1 MSLRRV
7 LLPLI
12 TALLLGLVGFSSAT
26 AQKSDSQYF
35 PQYGHWVRG
44 EYLALYNSA
53 SDPARIFGQPIT
65 GVFNDPLRPGIQ
77 MQYFERARM
86 DYDPTKPAGQRVTL
100 ANLGSFIYQEN
111 QAGQPVDFSTSSGM
125 CRQFSNGKSVCFAF
139 LQFYDSFNGPKF
151 FGMPISN
158 TEYIDGRLVQY
169 FERARM
175 EWRNEMPTG
184 QKVVLT
190 ELGQIDFDHR
200 IANPSLLRAEPSDN
214 VKLIEPK
221 VYAFIAHPLIANG
234 QKQQVFVLV
243 RDQYDQPLPGTQVMI
258 TVIYPD
264 GHSENRRPQAFTDA
278 DGVTQDSFTVE
289 NVAPNQVIQVA
300 VEAEISAD
308 LKGAASTWFRIWW

>member
-1 MSLRRV
+1 MTFRRA

-12 TALLLGLVGFSSAT
+12 TILLLGLAGLSSSA

-44 EYLALYNSA
+44 EFLDLYNSA
-53 SDPARIFGQPIT
+53 SDPARLFGAPIT

-77 MQYFERARM
+77 
-86 DYDPTKPAGQRVTL
+86 
-100 ANLGSFIYQEN
+100 I
-111 QAGQPVDFSTSSGM
+111 
-125 CRQFSNGKSVCFAF
+125 
-139 LQFYDSFNGPKF
+139 
-151 FGMPISN
+151 
-158 TEYIDGRLVQY
+158 QY

-200 IANPSLLRAEPSDN
+200 VANPSLLRAEPSDN

-221 VYAFIAHPLIANG
+221 VYAFTAHPLMASG
-234 QKQQVFVLV
+234 QKQQIYVLV

-258 TVIYPD
+258 TVVYPD

-278 DGVTQDSFTVE
+278 DGVTQDSFIVE
-289 NVAPNQVIQVA
+289 NVEPNQVVQVN
-300 VEAEISAD
+300 VEADISGD